1 MIVTIATIETITTP
15 YLDTGKLRRMAL
27 SDDGMATHHA
37 ISDIETFITIRNGL
51 PALI

>member
-1 MIVTIATIETITTP
+1 MIATIVTMETITTP
-15 YLDTGKLRRMAL
+15 ILDTGKLRLMAL

-37 ISDIETFITIRNGL
+37 SADVEGLITIRNGV